1 MPRRFAPRN
10 DMQKLAACLRGQ
22 GRNDRPKPAPVYACK
37 YVLPGETCSRLQIRL
52 GARLCIRAH
61 LPTFCMSLRA
71 SALKWR
77 GNPSSPQRDFASWY
91 YLGQIRRWVRIRLK
105 YCSFLRPA
113 AGVTDCHVASLLAM
127 TCRNLQ
133 RACVGKGAMTGRN
146 LQRVCVG
153 KGAMTGQNLRRSTL
167 ASMSCRGKLA
177 AAYKFAWEHVFVSAH
192 TCPPS
197 ACHCEPV
204 LGGPAK
210 GRPLRGEEP

>member
-1 MPRRFAPRN
+1 MQPPTNSLGSTSLYPRTP
-10 DMQKLAACLRGQ
+10 
-22 GRNDRPKPAPVYACK
+22 
-37 YVLPGETCSRLQIRL
+37 
-52 GARLCIRAH
+52 AH
-61 LPTFCMSLRA
+61 LLHVIA
-71 SALKWR
+71 SQCAHWR

-91 YLGQIRRWVRIRLK
+91 YLGRIRTHLRIRPK

-133 RACVGKGAMTGRN
+133 R
-146 LQRVCVG
+146 VCVG
-153 KGAMTGQNLRRSTL
+153 KGAMTVQNLRRSTL

-204 LGGPAK
+204 RLSGVAIRSPCSGT
-210 GRPLRGEEP
+210 E

>member
-133 RACVGKGAMTGRN
+133 R
-146 LQRVCVG
+146 VCVG

-204 LGGPAK
+204 RLSGVAIRSPCSGT
-210 GRPLRGEEP
+210 E

>member
-1 MPRRFAPRN
+1 
-10 DMQKLAACLRGQ
+10 
-22 GRNDRPKPAPVYACK
+22 
-37 YVLPGETCSRLQIRL
+37 
-52 GARLCIRAH
+52 
-61 LPTFCMSLRA
+61 MSLRTSVFHPRTPAHLLHVIA
-71 SALKWR
+71 SQCAHWR

-91 YLGQIRRWVRIRLK
+91 YLGRIRTHLRIRPK

-133 RACVGKGAMTGRN
+133 RA
-146 LQRVCVG
+146 CVG

-204 LGGPAK
+204 RLSGVAIRSPCRNLPRVCATKARCRAHQKTGLA
-210 GRPLRGEEP
+210 